1 MSFRFH
7 TWLVL
12 AAVIVALLLRLS
24 RIDASLGHDEAYTV
38 EAFSSQPV
46 SRLITAYCEPNN
58 HIFHSLL
65 VRLVVNQLGKENWMV
80 RLPALLAGLAAV
92 PVVYLLGQRALRRA
106 GDRHLG
112 GVAPGR
118 VANPHL
124 PLAGSSRVFSAHS
137 DDRSVDILFNSG
149 HAEQP
154 LWRLDWLR
162 ALRLSGSVDAP
173 QWRVSPDFIVGVG
186 GPFRQREV
194 ASFSDPL
201 RRGSADL
208 DRSRLPAVA

>member
-1 MSFRFH
+1 MSFRLH

-12 AAVIVALLLRLS
+12 GAVLVALLLRLS

-46 SRLITAYCEPNN
+46 ARLITAYAEPNN

-80 RLPALLAGLAAV
+80 RLPALLAGLATV
-92 PVVYLLGQRALRRA
+92 PVVYLLGRALFA
-106 GDRHLG
+106 EPANLG

-118 VANPHL
+118 VTNPHL
-124 PLAGSSRVFSAHS
+124 PLAGSSRVSLLILTT
-137 DDRSVDILFNSG
+137 SVDTLFMSS

-173 QWRVSPDFIVGVG
+173 EWRFSSAFIVGVG
-186 GPFRQREV
+186 GNWRQREV
-194 ASFSDPL
+194 ALFSDPL
-201 RRGSADL
+201 RRGGADL